1 MSGAQAALAAQLKQ
15 LHGITS
21 EFHAL
26 LQRES
31 EQLAIWPLPDPW
43 PLHTEKLRITQA
55 LEAGHTALLSLLAR
69 HGVTVTDADSLRQAI
84 AGLLDAPDAERW
96 QDTLA
101 LLAECRQRNSA
112 NSQIME
118 RLQQSMRQ
126 SLDLLRSALERGSTY
141 GRQGMHQH
149 DKRRASLG
157 QA

>member
-1 MSGAQAALAAQLKQ
+1 MSGAQAELAARLKQ

-21 EFHAL
+21 EFHDL

-43 PLHTEKLRITQA
+43 PLHTEKMRITQA
-55 LEAGHTALLSLLAR
+55 LESGHSALLSLLAR
-69 HGVTVTDADSLRQAI
+69 HGVAAADAGALQRAI
-84 AGLLDAPDAERW
+84 ADLLDAADAARW

-112 NSQIME
+112 NSQIMT

-126 SLDLLRSALERGSTY
+126 SLDLLRSALEQGSTY
-141 GRQGMHQH
+141 GRQGAHQH
-149 DKRRASLG
+149 DRRRVSLG